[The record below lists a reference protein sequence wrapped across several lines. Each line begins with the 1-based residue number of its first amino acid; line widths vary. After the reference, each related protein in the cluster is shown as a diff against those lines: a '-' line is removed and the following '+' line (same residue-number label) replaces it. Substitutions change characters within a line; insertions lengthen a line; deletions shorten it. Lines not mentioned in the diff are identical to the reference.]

1 MTSPGRET
9 VLAYSGGLIDRA
21 ASQRNDPGWI
31 DATLA
36 RAGTRL
42 IPMWRDQCVVSGEP
56 AVPVIRP
63 AAGPYQEAVLN
74 AAVAENV
81 HVDGEEVIEA
91 RWFSRDELTEYAA
104 AGGRIG
110 REDSIDR
117 YLLRSWL
124 EEAS

>member
-1 MTSPGRET
+1 MTSPGPET

-56 AVPVIRP
+56 A
-63 AAGPYQEAVLN
+63 
-74 AAVAENV
+74 
-81 HVDGEEVIEA
+81 
-91 RWFSRDELTEYAA
+91 
-104 AGGRIG
+104 
-110 REDSIDR
+110 EDSIDR

>member
-63 AAGPYQEAVLN
+63 AGGPYQEAVLN